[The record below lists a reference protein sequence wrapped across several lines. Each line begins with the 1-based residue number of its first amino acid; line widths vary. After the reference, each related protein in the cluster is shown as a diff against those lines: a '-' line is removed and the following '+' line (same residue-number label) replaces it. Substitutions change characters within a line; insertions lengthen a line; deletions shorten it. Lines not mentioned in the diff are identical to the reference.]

1 MRRDRDERD
10 DLEVVLVDHRDAPST
25 RTVELRSRG
34 RGREL
39 LLVVAAIAAVVG
51 VGLIGDAGDDGATA
65 TPTTT
70 STKRTT
76 TTEPGSTTSRAPR
89 TTTTWPQHEMG
100 TGALLPEVPTGL
112 HLATLDGSG
121 VVTVIDVSTG
131 DRCRNR
137 VANDGGWM
145 VWNVPAI
152 AGRLLVQ
159 TGSGSIGVD
168 RSCGVHEL
176 GVNMEHGYPA
186 AADADR
192 VWMGPHEGGQ
202 LVEHRLPS
210 GERTGRTVDLPRFG
224 GPNAVVVG
232 DRLVIGMQ
240 GEMTLVD
247 PDTDERRDL
256 GAGTPLASH
265 DNLVA
270 VTTCPKLECRLG
282 LIDVDTGSR
291 RILRGVT
298 PTAWDQPVFSADGRL
313 LRVPVEGTSREQ
325 PASAVVDLE
334 TGSVRVIDV
343 MLNGAQF
350 TSDNRWLLGLVNGDI
365 VAYSLVD
372 EDVKVSLAPELN
384 SIQGFALL

>member
-10 DLEVVLVDHRDAPST
+10 DVEVVLVDDPNAPSA

-39 LLVVAAIAAVVG
+39 LLVVVAIAAVVG
-51 VGLIGDAGDDGATA
+51 VGLIGDAGDDSATA
-65 TPTTT
+65 TPTT

-76 TTEPGSTTSRAPR
+76 TTERGSTTSRAPT
-89 TTTTWPQHEMG
+89 TTTTWPQHEIG
-100 TGALLPEVPTGL
+100 TGALLPDVPTGL
-112 HLATLDGSG
+112 HLAALDGNG
-121 VVTVIDVSTG
+121 VVTIIDVGTG

-137 VANDGGWM
+137 VATDGGWM
-145 VWNVPAI
+145 VWNVPTV

-159 TGSGSIGVD
+159 TGAGSIGVD

-186 AADADR
+186 AAGADR
-192 VWMGPHEGGQ
+192 VWMGPHEGGA
-202 LVEHRLPS
+202 LVEHRLPD

-232 DRLVIGMQ
+232 DRLVIGLQ

-256 GAGTPLASH
+256 GAGTPLTSH
-265 DNLVA
+265 GNLVA
-270 VTTCPKLECRLG
+270 VTICPKLECRLA

-291 RILRGVT
+291 RILRGVS

-350 TSDNRWLLGLVNGDI
+350 TSDNRWLLGMVNGEI
-365 VAYSLVD
+365 VAYSLV
-372 EDVKVSLAPELN
+372 EQNVNVVLAPDLN
-384 SIQGFALL
+384 AVQGFALL